1 MKALQMTTVLAIFAG
16 LPACG
21 TTSWQGYAGA
31 LRPDDETALVR
42 IEQSGDRLAATTQIV
57 SIDSPRGDMI
67 PVNTRSVR
75 LLPGDVCVGVLATT
89 STMDQ
94 ASAELCFYALTDN
107 VYEIRVLVAGI
118 EQDLVDSASVRRTF
132 QRGPFRVTG
141 LFMVDVSSSEI
152 VAAKKI
158 P

>member
-1 MKALQMTTVLAIFAG
+1 MRALQTITVLAICAG

-31 LRPDDETALVR
+31 PRPDNETALVR
-42 IEQSGDRLAATTQIV
+42 IEKSGDRLAATTQIL
-57 SIDSPRGDMI
+57 SIDAPRGDII
-67 PVNTRSVR
+67 PITARSVR

-94 ASAELCFYALTDN
+94 ATAELCFDALTDN

-118 EQDLVDSASVRRTF
+118 ERDLVDSSNVRRTVE
-132 QRGPFRVTG
+132 RGPFRVTG
-141 LFMVDVSSSEI
+141 LFMVDVSSSKI
-152 VAAKKI
+152 VAVKI

>member
-1 MKALQMTTVLAIFAG
+1 MRALQMTTVLAICAG

-21 TTSWQGYAGA
+21 TTSWQGYAGVA
-31 LRPDDETALVR
+31 RPDNQTALVR
-42 IEQSGDRLAATTQIV
+42 IEQSGDRLAATTQIL
-57 SIDSPRGDMI
+57 SIDSPRGDII

-75 LLPGDVCVGVLATT
+75 LLPGEVCVGVLATT

-94 ASAELCFYALTDN
+94 ASAELCFDALADN
-107 VYEIRVLVAGI
+107 VYEIRALVAGI
-118 EQDLVDSASVRRTF
+118 EQDLVDSASVRRTV

-152 VAAKKI
+152 VAVKI